1 VTTPEG
7 IEAAVTD
14 VDPEHDELPPEDVS
28 PAERR
33 RARAKGQSQARLAWV
48 RFGMNKLALASLV
61 FIVVLVLAAIAA
73 PLIATHDPI
82 ALDVSDSLLPPGT
95 EGHLLGTD
103 LLGRDVYSRLV
114 YGLRTALL
122 VGFVAELAALALAI
136 VIGLIAGYVGGRAEQ
151 LLMGFTDVMYA
162 FPGYLFAVILVTVM
176 GRSVLAVILAI
187 AVASWVGQAR
197 LVRAQTLTLK
207 GRDYIEA
214 ARAMGASGP
223 RIAVRYILPNA
234 MGPILVATSF
244 GIPGAIATEAGLSL
258 LGLGVQPPTPSWGTM
273 LTEGINYTQVAP
285 HMMLAPAV
293 LFALTLLAFNWV
305 GDGVR
310 EAFDTTG
317 RAQ

>member
-1 VTTPEG
+1 MTTPEM
-7 IEAAVTD
+7 AATLDDNPVPPGDT
-14 VDPEHDELPPEDVS
+14 PPEA
-28 PAERR
+28 PAAAAGTES
-33 RARAKGQSQARLAWV
+33 QSQARLVWR
-48 RFGMNKLALASLV
+48 RFCVNKLALISLI
-61 FIVVLVLAAIAA
+61 FIAVLILSAVLA
-73 PLIATHDPI
+73 PVIATHDPI
-82 ALDVSDSLLPPGT
+82 AVDVSKSLMTPGH

-103 LLGRDVYSRLV
+103 VLGRDVFSRLIF
-114 YGLRTALL
+114 GLRTALI

-136 VIGLIAGYVGGRAEQ
+136 VIGLVAGYVGGRPEQ

-162 FPGYLFAVILVTVM
+162 FPGYLFSVILVTVM

-187 AVASWVGQAR
+187 AIASWVGQAR

-214 ARAMGASGP
+214 AHAMGARGP
-223 RIAVRYILPNA
+223 RVAVRYILPNA

-273 LTEGINYTQVAP
+273 LTEGIAYTQVAP
-285 HMMLAPAV
+285 HLMLAPAV